1 MAEIASR
8 ADQWEQWNSQ
18 TASYQDAVVYKLQG
32 FFFFFFFHF
41 GEAQI
46 WYHRLNPHFP
56 CLSWH
61 KSRHPSLKHHSKLCL
76 KIFCMVTQ
84 WDLKGQRFVKNRK
97 ELDQFIYIPFGHTS
111 CFLSVLV
118 QLPHKHFIPCPS
130 SLDIAS
136 RFFYKVLWLLLFLF
150 VPQCLIFIQIY
161 WLFFLLLFYFAV
173 LLLQLIFIRK
183 KTSYTPCLRTS
194 LHIFWQRWEQLTKNW
209 GWE

>member
-8 ADQWEQWNSQ
+8 ADQREQWNSQ

-32 FFFFFFFHF
+32 FFFFFSSILEKLKSDITDWIPISHACHDINL
-41 GEAQI
+41 GTHHWNI
-46 WYHRLNPHFP
+46 I
-56 CLSWH
+56 LSFDS
-61 KSRHPSLKHHSKLCL
+61 KS
-76 KIFCMVTQ
+76 FCMVTQ

-136 RFFYKVLWLLLFLF
+136 RFLYKLLWLLLFLF